1 MMLRRGASL
10 FQPLPKTMVW
20 RLLSTTVDAPQD
32 QVEDALAHLESFSER
47 LRKMNAVTQSGVFK
61 EVLVSSF

>member
-1 MMLRRGASL
+1 
-10 FQPLPKTMVW
+10 MVW
-20 RLLSTTVDAPQD
+20 RPLSTTVDAPQE